1 MYSPLNI
8 LKQSPETIKTF
19 VLLVLAALVI
29 QGTINITGEQAAAW
43 GLALERGL
51 EMLYV
56 APTQKAN
63 LKQDL
68 EELNQ

>member
-1 MYSPLNI
+1 MYNPMNI
-8 LKQSPETIKTF
+8 LKQSPETIKTTI
-19 VLLVLAALVI
+19 LLILAALVI
-29 QGTINITGEQAAAW
+29 QGTINISGEQTAAW
-43 GLALERGL
+43 GLALERFL

-63 LKQDL
+63 LKADL